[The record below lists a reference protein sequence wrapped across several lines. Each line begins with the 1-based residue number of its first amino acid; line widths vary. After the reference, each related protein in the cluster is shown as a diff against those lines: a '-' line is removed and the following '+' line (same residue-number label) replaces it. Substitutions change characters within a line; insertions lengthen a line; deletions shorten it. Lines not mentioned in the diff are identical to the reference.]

1 MAGFEDVRR
10 IALALPEA
18 SEKTSRGLVAWRVR
32 DKLFAWERPLRASEV
47 RVLGAEVPRGPI
59 LAVRVEH
66 EGAKTALL
74 AADPRVFF
82 TTAHFDGYRAVLV
95 RLEQI
100 ALDELAE
107 LIVEAWLCRAPKRLA
122 EQYVETHLPP
132 QAR

>member
-1 MAGFEDVRR
+1 
-10 IALALPEA
+10 
-18 SEKTSRGLVAWRVR
+18 
-32 DKLFAWERPLRASEV
+32 
-47 RVLGAEVPRGPI
+47 VPRGPI